1 MSSLEYTLPTWEE
14 FESLFLE
21 PDTRTILLRDLYH
34 RHEIIRE
41 ALDEAD
47 ISEYGEAPMENE
59 EYREYY
65 CELFT
70 FGAHWKYTLIGALTE
85 TFTDILGEDNLQC
98 DIDWEQQ
105 APGMPFTI
113 RYKGLTAQ
121 CQESGDDDENYVEG
135 INILAQ
141 LMLKKGLVL
150 KTPIQAGLSSDIS
163 FTIIPLEIWNRGLKK
178 FGLETLRAQFI
189 DFGDTK
195 MWDDLVADNLK
206 AVTFRVTDRNP
217 FPAYASS
224 SSTASSTE
232 DDYPPKTPEVTTPK
246 RPIKMAI
253 MIVISIALIWLLL
266 AIWLYPDRFF

>member
-21 PDTRTILLRDLYH
+21 PDTRTVTLKDLYH

-41 ALDEAD
+41 EFDEAD
-47 ISEYGEAPMENE
+47 MAEYGEAPMENE

-105 APGMPFTI
+105 APGMAFTI

-135 INILAQ
+135 INILAG
-141 LMLKKGLVL
+141 LMRQKGLIL

-163 FTIIPLEIWNRGLKK
+163 FSIIPLEIWNRGLKK
-178 FGLETLRAQFI
+178 FGLETLREQFI

-206 AVTFRVTDRNP
+206 AVTFTVTDRNP
-217 FPAYASS
+217 FPPHPSS
-224 SSTASSTE
+224 SPTASSTE
-232 DDYPPKTPEVTTPK
+232 DDYHQKISEETASK
-246 RPIKMAI
+246 HPINTAI

-266 AIWLYPDRFF
+266 TIWLYPYRFL